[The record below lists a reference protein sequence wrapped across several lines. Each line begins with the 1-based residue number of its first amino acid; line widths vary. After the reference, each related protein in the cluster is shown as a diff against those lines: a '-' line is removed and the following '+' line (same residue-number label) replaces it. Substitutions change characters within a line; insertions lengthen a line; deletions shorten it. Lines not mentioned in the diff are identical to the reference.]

1 MSLQYFFD
9 NIAMLRSELVIAVVF
24 TAVVFVDLLASKKTA
39 LKLVPVISLVGIIAA
54 AVYLLTGFYQTGGLD
69 SVGLKDYLT
78 VEPLTNYFKLLI
90 LFGSAFIVVFS
101 MYSDEIQAISERH
114 GEYYSLLLATLFGML
129 LMVSA
134 NDYIVLYI
142 SIELVSLTSYV
153 LAGSMKTDPKSSE
166 ASLKYLLYGASASG
180 IMLFGI
186 SILYGL
192 VGSTSISDSYTYF
205 SDITKFSITNFVVM
219 FFILVGIGYKIS
231 SVPFHFWTPDVYEGS
246 PTVITAMLSVTSKAA
261 GFMVL
266 IRFIVEVFRVDV
278 TSNGFWTMLEQYRW
292 EQIFTVLAIAS
303 MSIGN
308 FAALRQKS
316 VKRMLA
322 YSSIAHIGY
331 MLSAMAVLSDSGLLS
346 ILYYF
351 FFYYLMNLGAFVA
364 VVYVVNKTGSDSI
377 ESFNGIGYKMP
388 LLGVALTIFLVS
400 LTGLPPT
407 AGFIGKFYIVMAMLE
422 AKMIPLTI
430 VFLLNSVVAL
440 YYYIRVVRHMFLMR
454 SDDSKEYTLTVP
466 ENGILLLFS
475 VPVVIFGIYFTPIV
489 EFIKSTLK

>member
-24 TAVVFVDLLASKKTA
+24 TTVVFVDLLASKKNS
-39 LKLVPVISLVGIIAA
+39 LKLVPIISLVGIITAA
-54 AVYLLTGFYQTGGLD
+54 IYLLTSFYQTAGLD
-69 SVGLKDYLT
+69 TVGLTDYLT
-78 VEPLTNYFKLLI
+78 VEPLSNYFKLLI

-101 MYSDEIQAISERH
+101 MYSDEIQAFSERH
-114 GEYYSLLLATLFGML
+114 GEYYSLLLAALFGML

-134 NDYIVLYI
+134 NDFIVLYI

-153 LAGSMKTDPKSSE
+153 LAGSMKTDAKSSE
-166 ASLKYLLYGASASG
+166 ASLKYLLYGAAASG
-180 IMLFGI
+180 VMLFGI

-192 VGSTSISDSYTYF
+192 VGSTNISDSHTYF
-205 SDITKFSITNFVVM
+205 SDITKFSVSNFVVM

-266 IRFIVEVFRVDV
+266 IRFIVEVFRIDV

-292 EQIFTVLAIAS
+292 EQIFTILAIAS

-316 VKRMLA
+316 LKRMLA

-364 VVYVVNKTGSDSI
+364 VVYVVNNTGSDSI

-388 LLGVALTIFLVS
+388 ILGVTLTIFLVS

-440 YYYIRVVRHMFLMR
+440 YYYIRVVKHMFLLR
-454 SDDSKEYTLTVP
+454 SDDEKVYKLTLP
-466 ENGILLLFS
+466 ESGILLLFS